1 MWEWFERHWPWIG
14 LVAAVVLIILIF
26 CTNIFR
32 GRRDVSRWRDPV
44 SLSWLMMVA
53 YMLHNFEEY
62 GLDAEG
68 RAFRFPATAC
78 HAFGFS
84 CLQACPFV
92 PSFFVSVNVPFVWVV
107 LPIAALCCRRNP
119 AVGLAGAGLLLTNGM
134 SHVVGLLTPMGYSP
148 GTLTAAVIL
157 IPLGVWVFATCF
169 GQDKLLARPHI
180 AVNLLASIL
189 AQAVLL
195 GLLLS
200 LANNALPLPAAI
212 AIQTVDPVLLLI
224 LPWAAS
230 HKWQP
235 ATRPA
240 TAGARA

>member
-1 MWEWFERHWPWIG
+1 MWEWFERYWPWIG
-14 LVAAVVLIILIF
+14 IITATALIVVLF
-26 CTNIFR
+26 CTNTLR
-32 GRRDVSRWRDPV
+32 ESRDVPRWRDPLW
-44 SLSWLMMVA
+44 LSWSMVVA

-62 GLDAEG
+62 GFDAEG
-68 RAFRFPATAC
+68 RPFHFPATAC

-84 CLQACPFV
+84 CVQSCPFT

-119 AVGLAGAGLLLTNGM
+119 AVGVAGAGLLLTNGM
-134 SHVVGLLTPMGYSP
+134 SHVIGLFTPMGYSP
-148 GTLTAAVIL
+148 GTVTAAVIL

-169 GQDKLLARPHI
+169 GPGKLLARPLI

-195 GLLLS
+195 GLLLG
-200 LANNALPLPAAI
+200 LANNAIPLTAAI

-230 HKWQP
+230 RKWPP
-235 ATRPA
+235 AKAAAIT
-240 TAGARA
+240 GAHA